1 MENPCLT
8 FVTPALIA
16 GDKSLAN
23 VIAHEISHSWTGNL
37 VTNQN
42 WQHFWLNEGFT
53 TFLQRKIT
61 EIIYGIDMYNLEA
74 NIGYASLSADIKN
87 FGESS
92 SYTSLFPDIKD
103 HDPDDSFS
111 TVPYEK
117 GFTFLYYLQSLVGKP
132 NFQKIMQVYIDTFKL
147 KSINTEDFKST
158 FVNQVNRLYP
168 NSEDSNLILNEID
181 WDLWITKPGY
191 PIKTFDY
198 CNIILI

>member
-74 NIGYASLSADIKN
+74 NIGYASLSSKSCRKTKLPKN
-87 FGESS
+87 
-92 SYTSLFPDIKD
+92 YASL
-103 HDPDDSFS
+103 H
-111 TVPYEK
+111 
-117 GFTFLYYLQSLVGKP
+117 
-132 NFQKIMQVYIDTFKL
+132 
-147 KSINTEDFKST
+147 
-158 FVNQVNRLYP
+158 
-168 NSEDSNLILNEID
+168 
-181 WDLWITKPGY
+181 
-191 PIKTFDY
+191 
-198 CNIILI
+198 